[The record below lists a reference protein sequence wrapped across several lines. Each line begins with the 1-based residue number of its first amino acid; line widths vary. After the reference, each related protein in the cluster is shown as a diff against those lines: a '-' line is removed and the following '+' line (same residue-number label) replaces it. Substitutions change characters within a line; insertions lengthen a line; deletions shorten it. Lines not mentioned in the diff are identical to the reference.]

1 MKIAVLGSGGWGTA
15 LAMLLAENGHTV
27 TLWSY
32 LEEESRQLQQTR
44 ENPLLPG
51 VTLPE
56 SLSYTWDLSCVRGC
70 GVVVMATPSF
80 GVRSTAEGIRG
91 MLTPETILV
100 SVSKGIEKG
109 SSLRMTEII
118 RQATGDLCP
127 VVALSGPSHAEEVAR
142 RVPTAVVSACPDQ
155 AAAET
160 VQDLFLNDRFR
171 VYSSSDVVGVELG
184 AALKNV
190 MALCT
195 GCCTGMGY
203 GDNTKAMLMTRGLAE
218 TARLGVALGG
228 RRETFAGLAGM
239 GDLIVTC
246 TSMFS
251 RNRRAGIL
259 IGQGKTAQ
267 EAMKEV
273 GAVVEGYYATKSA
286 VELARKAGVSMPIAE
301 EAYQVL
307 YEDKPA
313 SEALFDLMHRQK
325 NNEVEDAGWEQ
336 PTPQA

>member
-32 LEEESRQLQQTR
+32 LEEESRRLQQTR

-246 TSMFS
+246 TSMNS
-251 RNRRAGIL
+251 RNYRACPG
-259 IGQGKTAQ
+259 
-267 EAMKEV
+267 
-273 GAVVEGYYATKSA
+273 
-286 VELARKAGVSMPIAE
+286 R
-301 EAYQVL
+301 
-307 YEDKPA
+307 
-313 SEALFDLMHRQK
+313 
-325 NNEVEDAGWEQ
+325 
-336 PTPQA
+336 

>member
-32 LEEESRQLQQTR
+32 LEEESRRLQQTR

-246 TSMFS
+246 TSMHS

-259 IGQGKTAQ
+259 LGQGKS
-267 EAMKEV
+267 V
-273 GAVVEGYYATKSA
+273 GQTLAETGGVVEGYYAAASMHQLAEKTG
-286 VELARKAGVSMPIAE
+286 VEMPICRCVYEILYRQRPVQEVARELMDRARKGEI
-301 EAYQVL
+301 
-307 YEDKPA
+307 ED
-313 SEALFDLMHRQK
+313 
-325 NNEVEDAGWEQ
+325 GWRY
-336 PTPQA
+336 PVG

>member
-15 LAMLLAENGHTV
+15 LAMLLVENGHEV

-32 LEEESRQLQQTR
+32 LEEESRQLQQTG

-51 VTLPE
+51 VKLPQD
-56 SLSYTWDLSCVRGC
+56 LTYTWDLSCVKGC
-70 GVVVMATPSF
+70 GAVVMATPSF
-80 GVRSTAEGIRG
+80 GVRTTAEQIRPL
-91 MLTPETILV
+91 LTPQTILI

-109 SSLRMTEII
+109 TSLRMTEII
-118 RQATGDLCP
+118 RQATGDQCP

-142 RVPTAVVSACPDQ
+142 RVPTAVVSACPDR
-155 AAAET
+155 AAAEA

-195 GCCTGMGY
+195 GCCRGMGF
-203 GDNTKAMLMTRGLAE
+203 GDNTNAMLMTRGLVE
-218 TARLGVALGG
+218 MARLGVALGG

-246 TSMFS
+246 TSMNS
-251 RNRRAGIL
+251 RNYRAGIL
-259 IGQGKTAQ
+259 IGQGVPVQ
-267 EAMKEV
+267 EAIAKI
-273 GAVVEGYYATKSA
+273 GAVVEGYYAVDSA
-286 VELARKAGVSMPIAE
+286 RELAKWMGVEMPIT
-301 EAYQVL
+301 EAAYEVL
-307 YEDKPA
+307 YQNRDPR
-313 SEALFDLMHRQK
+313 EALQSLMRREKRH
-325 NNEVEDAGWEQ
+325 EIEDTWV
-336 PTPQA
+336 